1 MDIPYFPMGVSAQ
14 CFRPTGSIPPLV
26 AETARILPHFE
37 VFLQAKQGTEISLG
51 FSS

>member
-1 MDIPYFPMGVSAQ
+1 MDIPYLPY
-14 CFRPTGSIPPLV
+14 GSLSTTLQAHWQHTTSV

-37 VFLQAKQGTEISLG
+37 VLLQAKQGTEISLG